1 MRQDPPME
9 PFRALRIHQ
18 DKGEHP
24 ACLETLRLEDLS
36 PGTVLIRAQYSSVNY
51 KDALAVTGKGKI
63 LRRFPLVGGV
73 DVSGMVETSDDPR
86 FRVGDKVLVTGYGL
100 SQDHDGGY
108 AEYVRVPADWV
119 VPVPEGLSLN
129 DAMALGTAGFTAA
142 LAIQRMED
150 NEQHPDQGAIV
161 VTGATGGVGT
171 LAIDM
176 LAGRGYDVVAM
187 TGKQEAS
194 EDLRAL
200 GARQILFRQ
209 DLEMGRQ
216 PLEKAQWGGAIDSVG
231 GDLLAWLTRT
241 VSLWGNIASIGL
253 AGGSELHA
261 TVMPFILRGVSLLG
275 ISSANCPMPLRRRIW
290 QRLATDLRPRHL
302 DRIVTATVALGDVP
316 AVSEKLLAGNHRG
329 RTVVKI

>member
-1 MRQDPPME
+1 MK

-18 DKGEHP
+18 DQGVSH

-36 PGTVLIRAQYSSVNY
+36 PGSVLIRAQYSSVNY

-73 DVSGMVETSDDPR
+73 DVSGVVESSDDPR
-86 FRVGDKVLVTGYGL
+86 FHRSDQVLVTGYGL

-119 VPVPEGLSLN
+119 VPVPEGLSLA

-150 NEQHPDQGAIV
+150 NGQHPDQGPIV
-161 VTGATGGVGT
+161 VTGATGGVGS
-171 LAIDM
+171 LAIDL
-176 LAGRGYDVVAM
+176 LAGLGYHVVAI
-187 TGKQEAS
+187 TGKQEAAD
-194 EDLRAL
+194 DLKSI
-200 GARQILFRQ
+200 GAHQVLFRKH
-209 DLEMGRQ
+209 LEMGRQ
-216 PLEKAQWGGAIDSVG
+216 PLEKAQWGGAIDNVG
-231 GDLLAWLTRT
+231 GEMLTWLTRT
-241 VSLWGNIASIGL
+241 VSLWGNIATIGL
-253 AGGSELHA
+253 AGGGDLHT

-275 ISSANCPMPLRRRIW
+275 VSSANCPMPLRRRIW

-302 DRIVTATVALGDVP
+302 HRIVTATVGLDDVA
-316 AVSEKLLAGNHRG
+316 AVSEKMLAGTHRG
-329 RTVVKI
+329 RTVVKV